1 MSKAD
6 YRKYYIAGAV
16 SLLTFLLYLKSLQ
29 NDFVGWDDNF
39 YVTANPYIRTLNFD
53 LLRWAFL
60 SFYSYNWHPLTW
72 LSHALDY
79 AFWGM
84 NPFGHHLVNNIIH
97 AVNTFLVVV
106 LVMKLFSAWKNNTSK
121 YVELSSFK
129 DNGGVTIGAFT
140 GLLFGLH
147 PLHVESVAWIAE
159 RKDLLCAFFF
169 LLSIIFYSNYIETIK
184 NKSIENDSSSLLLLY
199 KKYMLSLG
207 CFILA
212 LLSKPMA
219 VTLPIVLLIFD
230 YYPFNRINSI
240 KALRSVFVEKIPFF
254 LCSVGSSIL
263 TYLAQKSGNAVWESV
278 PFPVRVLVATKS
290 ILAYIWNMLLPLDL
304 IPFYPY
310 PREASF
316 RSVEYIGT
324 LFLVTGV
331 TCFCVFISKRQKI
344 WLTVWAYYI
353 VTLVPV
359 LGLIQ
364 VGGQFMADRYTYLTS
379 IGPFFII
386 GLFIAW
392 SLHKL
397 IALKKNKIIAIILA
411 SVFCVLIVVSMSYLT
426 YIQIGIWKNGID
438 LWSYVI
444 KKEPEKVLFAY
455 YNRGGAFAKAGKYHE
470 AIEDYSRVI
479 NRNYKE
485 YGKVYVDRGL
495 VYLRIGKNES
505 AIADFRKACDL
516 GNGFGCKA
524 LRIYSRNGSR

>member
-1 MSKAD
+1 MSKANN
-6 YRKYYIAGAV
+6 RKYYLAGAV
-16 SLLTFLLYLKSLQ
+16 SLITLLLYLKSLQ

-60 SFYSYNWHPLTW
+60 NFYSYNWHPLTW
-72 LSHALDY
+72 LSHAVDY
-79 AFWGM
+79 AIWGLD
-84 NPFGHHLVNNIIH
+84 PLGHHLSNVIIH
-97 AVNTFLVVV
+97 ALNTFLVVV
-106 LVMKLFSAWKNNTSK
+106 LVTKFFSVWKINRSKIDVLTSIG
-121 YVELSSFK
+121 EE
-129 DNGGVTIGAFT
+129 GGLIMGVST

-169 LLSIIFYSNYIETIK
+169 LLSVIFYSNYTEIIK
-184 NKSIENDSSSLLLLY
+184 NKPIENYFSSRFLLY
-199 KKYMLSLG
+199 RKYMLSLG

-230 YYPFNRINSI
+230 YYPFHRINNF
-240 KALRSVFVEKIPFF
+240 KTFRSVSVEKIPFF
-254 LCSVGSSIL
+254 LCSIGSSIV
-263 TYLAQKSGNAVWESV
+263 TYLAQKSGNAVWEGV
-278 PFPVRVLVATKS
+278 PFPIRVLVATKS
-290 ILAYIWNMLLPLDL
+290 IVAYLWNMLLPVNL

-316 RSVEYIGT
+316 WSLEYIGA
-324 LFLVTGV
+324 LFLVTV
-331 TCFCVFISKRQKI
+331 VICFCVYISKKQKL

-364 VGGQFMADRYTYLTS
+364 VGGQSMADRYTYLPS
-379 IGPFFII
+379 LGPFFII
-386 GLFIAW
+386 ALFIAW
-392 SLHKL
+392 CLHKL
-397 IALKKNKIIAIILA
+397 IALKKNKTIAMLLA
-411 SVFCVLIVVSMSYLT
+411 SVFCVLIIVSMSYLT
-426 YIQIGIWKNGID
+426 YMQIGIWKNGID

-444 KKEPEKVLFAY
+444 KKEPETVLFAY

-479 NRNYKE
+479 NKNYKE
-485 YGKVYVDRGL
+485 YSKVYVDRGL
-495 VYLRIGKNES
+495 VYLEIGKIEP
-505 AIADFRKACDL
+505 AITDFRKACDL

-524 LRIYSRNGSR
+524 LRIYSRNGSQ